1 MKNLKNLLVFTS
13 VLLVSG
19 IVMWS
24 CEKDAQLTPITPNV
38 VTNTNS
44 DMEFVN
50 SIIDNFTS
58 EYASFQSEEEMTKFI
73 KAYLGL
79 TYEQQ
84 QEVLG
89 KLKYETL
96 NDYISTAYDGMVTLE
111 TERAFEEY
119 VNNYADYLEIV
130 PIANGERDVVEKETS
145 VHVIAPFINVDR
157 MVKLGDMFTKYIGTY
172 IVKATNKADLERIKS
187 SSDVL
192 ASSLN
197 YTNLSSSSRNDL
209 FETKEHQLE
218 NDQQWC
224 KDDRKVILEAK
235 FEKTNA
241 LSGVGYDYL
250 PKVIVTAKRKGL
262 PCIWYKYNTD
272 ITWNNF
278 HFKISVDGIPTVDW
292 TISNRTKYDVKDIHY
307 PYSSLIYSGLD
318 SNIPIVTWTKQ
329 RSDVTTIG
337 IGAQYLVVDL

>member
-1 MKNLKNLLVFTS
+1 
-13 VLLVSG
+13 
-19 IVMWS
+19 MWS

-187 SSDVL
+187 SSDVEV
-192 ASSLN
+192 SGLN
-197 YTNLSSSSRNDL
+197 YTNLSSNSRQDL
-209 FETKEHQLE
+209 FGPVKEYEEE
-218 NDQQWC
+218 NDNSWC
-224 KDDRKVILEAK
+224 KDDRKIILEVWFMVNPA
-235 FEKTNA
+235 T
-241 LSGVGYDYL
+241 SGVGNDYF
-250 PKVIVTAKRKGL
+250 PTVKATAKRKGL

-278 HFKISVDGIPTVDW
+278 HFKISVDGVPTLDW
-292 TISNRTKYDVKDIHY
+292 TLPNFI
-307 PYSSLIYSGLD
+307 
-318 SNIPIVTWTKQ
+318 
-329 RSDVTTIG
+329 
-337 IGAQYLVVDL
+337 